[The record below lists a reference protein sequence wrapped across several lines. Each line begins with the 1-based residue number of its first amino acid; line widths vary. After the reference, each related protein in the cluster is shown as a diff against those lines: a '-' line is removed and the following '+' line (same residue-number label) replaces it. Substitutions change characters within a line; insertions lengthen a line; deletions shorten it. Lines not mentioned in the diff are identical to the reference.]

1 MIKQYLS
8 DLGKDVRALSHR
20 LHSSKLDYLG
30 LAVVAKS
37 FCREFSE
44 QQKVEIDFS
53 HEGVPRNAPKE
64 ISLCLF
70 RLLQEALQN
79 ALKHSG
85 VRFFTVNLN
94 RTAGEVQLTVS
105 DLGVG
110 FDPDDAIN
118 RRGLGLISMRERIQL
133 VKGELSITS
142 QPSGGTMV
150 FARVPG
156 QAEDRTS
163 VAG

>member
-1 MIKQYLS
+1 M
-8 DLGKDVRALSHR
+8 
-20 LHSSKLDYLG
+20 
-30 LAVVAKS
+30 
-37 FCREFSE
+37 
-44 QQKVEIDFS
+44 EIDFS

-79 ALKHSG
+79 AVKHSG

-94 RTAGEVQLTVS
+94 GTAGEVQLTVS

-150 FARVPG
+150 FARVPC